1 LNTSALLYIFL
12 LIFLTDNWDYRTVE
26 DIRSVYNNTV
36 SNVWVLVTPVIPMS
50 SYKLQV
56 NASNTA
62 GYIVSN
68 IAQVDMPEG
77 SK

>member
-1 LNTSALLYIFL
+1 LNTSVLFYIFL

-36 SNVWVLVTPVIPMS
+36 SNVWVLLTPVIPMS

>member
-1 LNTSALLYIFL
+1 MNTSALLYIFL

>member
-1 LNTSALLYIFL
+1 MNTSALLYIFL

-56 NASNTA
+56 NVSNTA